1 MYVGIDPGTSGA
13 IAVLDKDGQ
22 LLRVCDMPS
31 AKIDK
36 SHYIKAEPFIN
47 AVKDCE
53 HACIELVGSR
63 GGNSANSMFS
73 FGAGF
78 GSALTLLYMCDLK
91 PEMPLPQAWQ
101 KYFNLG
107 SIKFPKVTKQSERD
121 KAKKKQIAEK
131 CLELY
136 PEADLYGP
144 RGGFKD
150 GRSDAILIA
159 RYLFDLKT
167 IADNKE
173 AA

>member
-1 MYVGIDPGTSGA
+1 MYAGIDPGTAGA
-13 IAVLDKDGQ
+13 IAVLDEDGA
-22 LLRVCDMPS
+22 LVRVVDMPS
-31 AKIDK
+31 AKVEK
-36 SHYIKAEPFIN
+36 SHYIKALPFIT
-47 AVKDCE
+47 ALEHCE

-78 GSALTLLYMCDLK
+78 GSALTLLYMCDLE
-91 PEMPLPQAWQ
+91 PIMPLPQEWQ
-101 KYFNLG
+101 KHFGLG
-107 SIKFPKVTKQSERD
+107 AIKFPKGTKQSERD
-121 KAKKKQIAEK
+121 KAKKQQIADK

-136 PEADLYGP
+136 PEANLFGP

-159 RYLFDLKT
+159 RYLFDQIVL
-167 IADNKE
+167 ASNKE